1 MIWLLNV
8 GLDKS
13 TSRLGTLAERCL
25 IAPYDPG
32 HEKANGF
39 TFGGSGWV
47 FMIFFVR
54 IMSARGGAQ
63 VGVGGSHPSGP
74 FHGTARAPD
83 PKVAYGG
90 IWMWPRAS

>member
-13 TSRLGTLAERCL
+13 TSRLGTFAERCL

-39 TFGGSGWV
+39 TFLGFWVGIHDFFCSHHVGS
-47 FMIFFVR
+47 
-54 IMSARGGAQ
+54 GGAQ